1 MKHEHVAG
9 LVRHRIEQ
17 AQQALEDA
25 RFLFEGNRT
34 TQSVINRLYYAMF
47 YAVLALLQTVGK
59 SPSKHRGVMSF
70 CDTEFVMKDIF
81 PKSMS
86 KNLHD
91 AFDLR
96 QTSDYDPIESVP
108 REVANEMVK
117 KAEVFVKTIQD
128 YLRRKAYF

>member
-70 CDTEFVMKDIF
+70 FDTEFVMKDIF

>member
-70 CDTEFVMKDIF
+70 FDTEFVMKDIF

-96 QTSDYDPIESVP
+96 
-108 REVANEMVK
+108 
-117 KAEVFVKTIQD
+117 
-128 YLRRKAYF
+128 

>member
-1 MKHEHVAG
+1 
-9 LVRHRIEQ
+9 
-17 AQQALEDA
+17 
-25 RFLFEGNRT
+25 
-34 TQSVINRLYYAMF
+34 
-47 YAVLALLQTVGK
+47 
-59 SPSKHRGVMSF
+59 MSF
-70 CDTEFVMKDIF
+70 FDTEFVMKDIF